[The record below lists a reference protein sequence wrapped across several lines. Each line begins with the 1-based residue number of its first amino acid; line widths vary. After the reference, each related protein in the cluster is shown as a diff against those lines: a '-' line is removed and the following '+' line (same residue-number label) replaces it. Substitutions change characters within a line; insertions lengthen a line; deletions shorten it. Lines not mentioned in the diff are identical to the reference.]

1 MKSMSAKKSKYKT
14 YGMIYSKQCVN
25 CVKEGTY
32 KCALEIADEECKNY
46 QTVQEGDI
54 VFGGY

>member
-1 MKSMSAKKSKYKT
+1 MMSIMKKSKYRT
-14 YGMIYSKQCVN
+14 YGAIYQKQCVN

-32 KCALEIADEECKNY
+32 KCALEIDEEECKNY
-46 QTVQEGDI
+46 ETVKEGDV

>member
-1 MKSMSAKKSKYKT
+1 MNMSPTKKSKYQT
-14 YGMIYSKQCVN
+14 YGSIYQKQCVK

-32 KCALEIADEECKNY
+32 KCALEIDGEECKNY
-46 QTVQEGDI
+46 ETVKKGTI

>member
-1 MKSMSAKKSKYKT
+1 MMSMIAKKSKYKD
-14 YGMIYSKQCVN
+14 YGAIYQNQCVN

-32 KCALEIADEECKNY
+32 KCALEIVDGECKNY
-46 QTVQEGDI
+46 CTVKKGDI

>member
-1 MKSMSAKKSKYKT
+1 MSMSAKKSKYKT
-14 YGMIYSKQCVN
+14 YGTIYQKQCVN

>member
-1 MKSMSAKKSKYKT
+1 MSMRQKSKYRT
-14 YGMIYSKQCVN
+14 YGAIYQKQCVN

-32 KCALEIADEECKNY
+32 KCALEIDEEECRNY
-46 QTVQEGDI
+46 ETVKEGDV

>member
-1 MKSMSAKKSKYKT
+1 MSTNAKSKYKT
-14 YGMIYSKQCVN
+14 YGAIYQKQCVN

-32 KCALEIADEECKNY
+32 KCALEIDDGKCKY
-46 QTVQEGDI
+46 YCTVIKGDI

>member
-1 MKSMSAKKSKYKT
+1 MSMKRKSKYAT
-14 YGMIYSKQCVN
+14 YGAIYQKQCVN

-32 KCALEIADEECKNY
+32 KCALEIKDGECKNY
-46 QTVQEGDI
+46 CTVKKGDM

>member
-1 MKSMSAKKSKYKT
+1 MMSMNAKSKYKT
-14 YGMIYSKQCVN
+14 YGTVYQKQCVN

-32 KCALEIADEECKNY
+32 KCALEVKDGECKNY
-46 QTVQEGDI
+46 TTVKKGDI

>member
-1 MKSMSAKKSKYKT
+1 MMSMKQKSKYRT
-14 YGMIYSKQCVN
+14 YGAIYQKQCVN

-32 KCALEIADEECKNY
+32 KCALEIDDGKCKNY
-46 QTVQEGDI
+46 CTVKKGDI